1 VSDRKDPQRVG
12 DLIGRYLRRE
22 GLAKRVDLAGAVDR
36 WAEVVGPKVAA
47 VTRAEAV
54 SPDGILW
61 VRVTSSAWATELS
74 LMAPRILGRLNQD
87 RGGQVREIR
96 CLVGPIPPEKDNRP
110 PR

>member
-1 VSDRKDPQRVG
+1 MTKRDRPRPLGELLD
-12 DLIGRYLRRE
+12 RYLDRE

-36 WAEVVGPKVAA
+36 WPEVVGPKVAA

-74 LMAPRILGRLNQD
+74 LMAPRILPRLNQN
-87 RGGQVREIR
+87 REGQVREIR
-96 CLVGPIPPEKDNRP
+96 CLVGPLPPKKE
-110 PR
+110 